1 MGTDVGS
8 NVIGR
13 LMQSGYGRGK
23 VSSTLA
29 CVRDNAN
36 WGASNPSYETR
47 RGEALHLKILPAPL
61 EFWAAFRPR
70 PLSWTLMAS
79 PFTSMSRATR
89 MTTPAEYLSSI

>member
-13 LMQSGYGRGK
+13 LMESGYGRGAL
-23 VSSTLA
+23 T

-47 RGEALHLKILPAPL
+47 QGEALHLKILPAPL
-61 EFWAAFRPR
+61 EFWAAFRPWL
-70 PLSWTLMAS
+70 LSWTLMAS
-79 PFTSMSRATR
+79 LFTSMSRATR